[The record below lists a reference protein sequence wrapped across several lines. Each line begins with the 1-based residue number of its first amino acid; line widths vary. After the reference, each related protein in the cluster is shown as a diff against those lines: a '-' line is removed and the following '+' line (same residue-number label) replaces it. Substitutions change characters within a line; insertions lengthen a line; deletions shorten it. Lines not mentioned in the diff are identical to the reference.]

1 MDKIEELI
9 AEYGDPIYRKVI
21 DRSDLTEDQIMFGD
35 VAAEIAVFKIKHPSK
50 VMIVGRHGRGWSCN
64 YGERTA
70 VVELLN
76 ELTRLRAEVERLRDV
91 LGSVRGRVITVYKGY
106 EIDEAIQ
113 NNKQQAKVEIC
124 ENAIPKD
131 WLCRLDNKICLGQ
144 CGKSTEQAKG

>member
-76 ELTRLRAEVERLRDV
+76 ELTRLRAEVERLRGV
-91 LGSVRGRVITVYKGY
+91 LGSVQSAFPVLASMCRKIGLTLGEEKAK
-106 EIDEAIQ
+106 EMMQWIDEAL
-113 NNKQQAKVEIC
+113 NNKPEVQ
-124 ENAIPKD
+124 
-131 WLCRLDNKICLGQ
+131 G
-144 CGKSTEQAKG
+144 